1 MNGTNCCQDKLGKVK
16 GPELDLK
23 PYNWLKEKGGGPL
36 LLSRIIMFDKLK
48 LRFNWSRNYTVY

>member
-1 MNGTNCCQDKLGKVK
+1 MNGTNCCQDTFGKVK

-36 LLSRIIMFDKLK
+36 LLSRIVIGSKH
-48 LRFNWSRNYTVY
+48 NV